1 MDGWYQTAKELEAR
15 GESFVLATVTRA
27 IAPTSAKPGDKA
39 VVTAEGVVHGW
50 IGGSCAEPTV
60 KKEAKL
66 ALADGAC
73 RVVQITPDPNLPNDR
88 EGLVVVPMTCYS
100 GGELEIYLE
109 PHRAKAELVVFGNS
123 PVAQALVELGS
134 VVGYRVSL
142 VDTTE
147 RPPLEGA
154 SDVFQELENVEV
166 KRPNEAAVVVATH
179 GVFDEDALEC
189 AVGLEPAYLGVVAS
203 PKRFASL
210 RSSMQRRGVSPETWA
225 AVDGPAGIDIGARTP
240 QEIAVSVLAAITAH
254 RESVAITTKRPSQEA
269 KAQPAPVKVAAAA
282 AAPEAAPQSKGSC
295 CHSKAD
301 Q

>member
-1 MDGWYQTAKELEAR
+1 MDGWYQTAKELDAK
-15 GESFVLATVTRA
+15 GVSYVLATVTRA
-27 IAPTSAKPGDKA
+27 VAPTSAKPGDKA
-39 VVTAEGVVHGW
+39 VVTAEGVVQGW
-50 IGGSCAEPTV
+50 VGGSCAEPTV

-73 RVVQITPDPNLPNDR
+73 RVVQITPEPNVVNDR

-147 RPPLEGA
+147 RPPLHGA
-154 SDVFQELENVEV
+154 SEVFQELDKVEV

-203 PKRFASL
+203 PKRFSSL

-225 AVDGPAGIDIGARTP
+225 EVDGPAGIDIGARTP
-240 QEIAVSVLAAITAH
+240 QEIAVSVLAAITAQ
-254 RESVAITTKRPSQEA
+254 RESIAITTKRPSQQA
-269 KAQPAPVKVAAAA
+269 KAQPTPVKAAAA
-282 AAPEAAPQSKGSC
+282 AAPTAESKSPC
-295 CHSKAD
+295 CHSKPD

>member
-50 IGGSCAEPTV
+50 IGGSCAEPTI

-240 QEIAVSVLAAITAH
+240 QEIAVSVIAAITAH
-254 RESVAITTKRPSQEA
+254 RESIAITTKRPSQEA
-269 KAQPAPVKVAAAA
+269 KAQLAPVKVAAAA

-295 CHSKAD
+295 CHSKSD

>member
-1 MDGWYQTAKELEAR
+1 MDSWYRTAKELEAK
-15 GESFVLATVTRA
+15 GESYVLATVVRA
-27 IAPTSAKPGDKA
+27 VAPTSAKPGDRA
-39 VVTAEGVVHGW
+39 VVTGEGVVHGW

-123 PVAQALVELGS
+123 PVAQALVELGIA
-134 VVGYRVSL
+134 VGYKLTV

-154 SDVFQELENVEV
+154 TVITSLDQVELA
-166 KRPNEAAVVVATH
+166 RPEEAAVVVATH
-179 GVFDEDALEC
+179 GVFDEDAITRAIELS
-189 AVGLEPAYLGVVAS
+189 PSYLGVVAS
-203 PKRFASL
+203 PKRFSSL
-210 RSSMQRRGVSPETWA
+210 GGTMQRRGVTPEIWA
-225 AVDGPAGIDIGARTP
+225 RVDGPAGIDIGAATP
-240 QEIAVSVLAAITAH
+240 KEIAVSILAAITAH
-254 RESVAITTKRPSQEA
+254 RESVSIKTQRPNQ
-269 KAQPAPVKVAAAA
+269 
-282 AAPEAAPQSKGSC
+282 APQENAPNPTVEVATGTETKGHC
-295 CHSKAD
+295 CHD
-301 Q
+301 

>member
-254 RESVAITTKRPSQEA
+254 RESIAITTKRPSQEA

-295 CHSKAD
+295 CHSKSD

>member
-1 MDGWYQTAKELEAR
+1 MDAWYQTAKELEAK

-50 IGGSCAEPTV
+50 IGGSCAEPTI

-240 QEIAVSVLAAITAH
+240 QEIAVSVIAAITAH
-254 RESVAITTKRPSQEA
+254 RESIAITTKRPSQA
-269 KAQPAPVKVAAAA
+269 PKAQPASTKAAA
-282 AAPEAAPQSKGSC
+282 AAPEPAKSPC
-295 CHSKAD
+295 CHSKSD